1 MYKVI
6 TYGCQTL
13 TKKLVHKVE
22 VYQRKIERKILDIKQ
37 IEKIQNKTIVMMR
50 GKSPPSEHV
59 LQKIKSNN
67 SLGFKDVF
75 EWDISFCQN
84 NILSY
89 LFTFFL
95 ISRTKNL
102 ENKVF
107 LSIRLK

>member
-50 GKSPPSEHV
+50 GHHNRPIE
-59 LQKIKSNN
+59 KIKSNK
-67 SLGFKDVF
+67 SLVLKED
-75 EWDISFCQN
+75 
-84 NILSY
+84 
-89 LFTFFL
+89 
-95 ISRTKNL
+95 L
-102 ENKVF
+102 ERDYF
-107 LSIRLK
+107 ICC